1 MQLQSRDGLVLTLNK
16 DGQVSTT
23 PPGTEES
30 CPHHIPPA
38 WNHGKDFNDGRC
50 KRPTDCIENPT
61 CRDHPKCDPR
71 CRGDGCNHYDCRD
84 HPKCPE
90 REELPPTPVKN
101 QIISPVGGPSCESP
115 RILPPICGACAYPQR
130 LNPDCVIPETRCAH
144 PSVRK
149 QAHEECLMLKQA
161 PFAPCHDV
169 INPDPFY
176 HSCIQDRCKTFGAK
190 PVCEILEAYSLE
202 CHRANVRLRWRMQ
215 SNCFKTCPK
224 PFVWS
229 DCGKPCDATCGDLD
243 PQCEGECVPG
253 CRCPAGLVKHAGGC
267 TKPQYCDNYRP
278 PPVEFD
284 DDTACI

>member
-1 MQLQSRDGLVLTLNK
+1 MIAETILAVRNEKNYLQRQSKIKSSIQLEDLLLVSVSILLFRFSQKNHRFYKLNK
-16 DGQVSTT
+16 ITKRVVS
-23 PPGTEES
+23 
-30 CPHHIPPA
+30 
-38 WNHGKDFNDGRC
+38 
-50 KRPTDCIENPT
+50 
-61 CRDHPKCDPR
+61 
-71 CRGDGCNHYDCRD
+71 
-84 HPKCPE
+84 
-90 REELPPTPVKN
+90 
-101 QIISPVGGPSCESP
+101 ESP
-115 RILPPICGACAYPQR
+115 RIPPPICGACAYPQR

-161 PFAPCHDV
+161 PFSPCHDV

-176 HSCIQDRCKTFGAK
+176 HACIQDRCKAFGAK

-202 CHRANVRLRWRMQ
+202 CHRANVRLRWRMR

-229 DCGKPCDATCGDLD
+229 DCGKPCDASCGDLD

-267 TKPQYCDNYRP
+267 TKPQHCQNYRP